1 MTELSKAYEPQAVEA
16 KWYARWLADGSF
28 TADPA
33 SPKPAYSIV
42 MPPPN
47 VTGVLTLGHVLNNTI
62 QDILARRARM
72 LGKEVLWLPG
82 MDHAGIATQT
92 VVERQLRKEEGKTR
106 HDLGREEF
114 VRRIWQWKEKH
125 GGIIIEQLKRLG
137 CSCDWSR
144 ERFTM
149 DADYSRA
156 VQRTFVDLYRKGF
169 IYRGRRMVNWDP
181 VALTALSDE
190 EVIPTPQ
197 KSSLYHVRYELVDEP
212 GKFIEVATTR
222 PETIMADVAL
232 AVHPNDQR
240 YRASLGKKV
249 WRPLDR
255 APLPVI
261 SDDGVD
267 PEFGT
272 GVLKVTPAHDKI
284 DFEIGQRHGLPVID
298 VLHPNG
304 TINCP
309 AVPEL
314 DGLDRF
320 AARKKAAEMLAESGL
335 LAKEEP
341 HESTV
346 GFSERAG
353 VPIEP
358 RLSEQWFLK
367 YPRVE
372 QARAAV
378 GPERA
383 IHFRPERWETVYQ
396 HWLENIQDWCISRQ
410 LWWGHRIPVWYK
422 VAQASSLL
430 PNEPRKLEARATES
444 RAADAAAFFDPFA
457 DVDVTRRNLPHWEQA
472 GATYF
477 VTFRLGD
484 SLPASKLSDLE
495 EQRKNWLNFHPLPWS
510 EEDKREY
517 YERFS
522 AQIETWLD
530 AGDGSCVLARP
541 EAAEIV
547 AHALTHFAG
556 ERYELGAWV
565 VMPNH
570 VHALVTPK
578 AGHELGQI
586 LHSWKSFTSNRINVL
601 LGRSGPLWEH
611 ESYDH
616 IVRNDPALAR
626 LTDYILRNPEKAGI
640 KAPAISTVAQ
650 ASSLPPNETRKL
662 EARATEA
669 GLATEAPQLH
679 VGLEPP
685 ADPENWTQDPDVLD
699 TWFSSWLWPFE
710 TMDAATRAKFY
721 PTSDLV
727 TAPDIIFFWVARM
740 IMAGLEYTGQSPFA
754 DVFFTGLIR
763 DGQGRKMS
771 KSLGN
776 SPDPLDLIAKYG
788 ADGLRFGLMRIAP
801 SGQDIRFDE
810 KQIEEGRN
818 FANKLWNATR
828 FRQMHGGET
837 EGEIDPVLLTSDDKW
852 ILLRLDAAIRAVT
865 QALEEYNF
873 SEAAQALYRFFWSE
887 FCDWYLEASK
897 ASLLGG
903 ARGPRAS
910 STTPAPGSL
919 GEAPNEAREARALP
933 GEDAPPRKANTLA
946 VIDFILGHTLRLFH
960 PFMPFITEELWHG
973 LGFNA
978 DLPDDQGAKTIQLAP
993 WPQPFDDAF
1002 KQHYRL
1008 APNDEQFANAKYETV
1023 TAARRLRRD
1032 FNIASNKRVTFV
1044 LAPNNP
1050 LPEEEAAVLQ
1060 ILLNAERLDLSSNYG
1075 PPKGTPT
1082 ALTPLG
1088 QLFLPLEGLIDLEA
1102 ERQRLGKEIAKIEA
1116 ELVTVRKKLANDNFV
1131 ANAPAAVVAEHRQ
1144 RESDFAERLEQLQ
1157 RMRDSLG

>member
-1 MTELSKAYEPQAVEA
+1 MAEIPKAYEPQAVEA
-16 KWYARWLADGSF
+16 KWYARWLSDGVF
-28 TADPA
+28 HADPSSA
-33 SPKPAYSIV
+33 KPPYSIV
-42 MPPPN
+42 IPPPN

-72 LGKEVLWLPG
+72 LGQEVLWLPG
-82 MDHAGIATQT
+82 VDHAGIATQT
-92 VVERQLRKEEGKTR
+92 VVEKKIRREEGKTR

-114 VRRIWQWKEKH
+114 LGRVWAWKEKH

-149 DADYSRA
+149 DPAYSRA
-156 VQRTFVDLYRKGF
+156 IERTFVDLYRKGL

-197 KSSLYHVRYELVDEP
+197 KSALYHVRYELVDEP

-232 AVHPNDQR
+232 AVHPHDER

-249 WRPLDR
+249 WRPLAR
-255 APLPVI
+255 TEIPVL
-261 SDDGVD
+261 SDDAID

-272 GVLKVTPAHDKI
+272 GVLKVTPAHDKV

-298 VLHPNG
+298 VLHPDG
-304 TINCP
+304 KINCP
-309 AVPEL
+309 SVPEL

-372 QARAAV
+372 DAKAAV
-378 GPERA
+378 GTR
-383 IHFRPERWETVYQ
+383 IHFRPERWESVYQ
-396 HWLENIQDWCISRQ
+396 HWLEHIQDWCISRQ
-410 LWWGHRIPVWYK
+410 LWWGHRIPVWYGK
-422 VAQASSLL
+422 DDPTRLHVEV
-430 PNEPRKLEARATES
+430 EP
-444 RAADAAAFFDPFA
+444 P
-457 DVDVTRRNLPHWEQA
+457 
-472 GATYF
+472 
-477 VTFRLGD
+477 
-484 SLPASKLSDLE
+484 
-495 EQRKNWLNFHPLPWS
+495 
-510 EEDKREY
+510 
-517 YERFS
+517 
-522 AQIETWLD
+522 
-530 AGDGSCVLARP
+530 
-541 EAAEIV
+541 
-547 AHALTHFAG
+547 
-556 ERYELGAWV
+556 
-565 VMPNH
+565 
-570 VHALVTPK
+570 
-578 AGHELGQI
+578 
-586 LHSWKSFTSNRINVL
+586 
-601 LGRSGPLWEH
+601 
-611 ESYDH
+611 
-616 IVRNDPALAR
+616 NDP
-626 LTDYILRNPEKAGI
+626 D
-640 KAPAISTVAQ
+640 
-650 ASSLPPNETRKL
+650 
-662 EARATEA
+662 
-669 GLATEAPQLH
+669 
-679 VGLEPP
+679 
-685 ADPENWTQDPDVLD
+685 NWTQDPDVLD

-710 TMDAATRAKFY
+710 TMDDATRARFY
-721 PTSDLV
+721 PTNDLV

-740 IMAGLEYTGQSPFA
+740 IMAGLEYTGQAPFEN
-754 DVFFTGLIR
+754 VFLTGLIR

-837 EGEIDPVLLTSDDKW
+837 EGEINPALLTSDDKW
-852 ILLRLDAAIRAVT
+852 ILLRLDHAIRLVT

-887 FCDWYLEASK
+887 YCDWYLEASK
-897 ASLLGG
+897 ASLLGSAQLAPPRAG
-903 ARGPRAS
+903 DPRAS
-910 STTPAPGSL
+910 VGDSPGEPATDTAEEVDGESPST
-919 GEAPNEAREARALP
+919 ARESRTLP
-933 GEDAPPRKANTLA
+933 GNTDAARKANTLA
-946 VIDFILGHTLRLFH
+946 VIDFVLGHTLRLFH
-960 PFMPFITEELWHG
+960 PYMPFITEELWHG
-973 LGFNA
+973 LGFNQ
-978 DLPDDQGAKTIQLAP
+978 DLPDEQGAKTIQLAR
-993 WPQPFDDAF
+993 WPQPLGDAF
-1002 KQHYRL
+1002 KQHYGL
-1008 APNDEQFANAKYETV
+1008 TPNDEKFATAKYEVV
-1023 TAARRLRRD
+1023 TIARRLRRECK
-1032 FNIASNKRVTFV
+1032 IASNKRARFV
-1044 LAPNNP
+1044 LRPAQA
-1050 LPEEEAAVLQ
+1050 LPEVETASLQ
-1060 ILLNAERLDLSSNYG
+1060 ILLNAEPLELSEKYD

-1088 QLFLPLEGLIDLEA
+1088 QLCLPLEGLIDLEA
-1102 ERQRLGKEIAKIEA
+1102 ERQRLGKEMAKVES
-1116 ELVTVRKKLANDNFV
+1116 ELVTVRKKLANENFV
-1131 ANAPAAVVAEHRQ
+1131 SNAPAAVVAEHRQ
-1144 RESDFAERLEQLQ
+1144 RESDFAEQLEQLQ
-1157 RMRDSLG
+1157 RMRESLG